1 MNNRFITII
10 LALLFALTLNAD
22 ELSDKMKQLDKLK
35 KDLQSAEKKVQQ
47 SEKKKTQ
54 NQSRIQSAQ
63 STKKK
68 TDAELKVSQ
77 RQEKEKRDMLN
88 LVSSELRT
96 VEEQIRDL
104 NSLQNIQL
112 SALIRRDLA
121 SRTNKLRHRDQHYL
135 ALMSTQTRNKL
146 DNLGVV
152 QGNLTIEKERKST
165 EHKLVLQD
173 VRSKATTIQ
182 RLDRD
187 VRNLESENK
196 KLDREQKKMRDQ
208 IARLRKDA
216 AELESLISRLTSRT
230 DDREPASYK
239 FSARTIAW
247 PLKGRIIRQFGE
259 ETRSYG
265 TSVVCNGIEIAAPE
279 WTPVV
284 AADKGEVVFSGS
296 YGGQGKLVIIDHKN
310 GFFTVY
316 AYNNELLVSKGASV
330 KKGQQIAKSGAT
342 GSASQPSLHFELRK
356 DGKAV
361 NPLSYLE

>member
-1 MNNRFITII
+1 MKNRLITTI
-10 LALLFALTLNAD
+10 LALTFVLALNAD

-35 KDLQSAEKKVQQ
+35 KDLQFVEKKVQQ
-47 SEKKKTQ
+47 SENKKTQ

-104 NSLQNIQL
+104 NSLQNNQI

-121 SRTNKLRHRDQHYL
+121 SRTNKLCHRDQHYL

-173 VRSKATTIQ
+173 VRSKTTTIQ

-230 DDREPASYK
+230 DDSEPASYK

-296 YGGQGKLVIIDHKN
+296 YGGQGKLVIIDHRN